1 MPLIA
6 GVSLSMYEYDFES
19 EWRWTTSLLYAT
31 YCVFYGIKNI
41 LGFYKIYLLP
51 CASICTVSCC
61 ATEGW
66 QEVFGIFLEELAS
79 LLDLSTSLPI
89 FLLPLSP

>member
-1 MPLIA
+1 MLNKHAIYCCCLFKH
-6 GVSLSMYEYDFES
+6 VYMTLDLSGDRLHLCYK
-19 EWRWTTSLLYAT
+19 
-31 YCVFYGIKNI
+31 IKKNI
-41 LGFYKIYLLP
+41 LGFYKIYLLT
-51 CASICTVSCC
+51 CALICTVSCC